1 MPQEEPKF
9 PFSYAAPIIKLLWNN
24 QKTLR
29 NDLEK
34 HLRAVV
40 FVSNPNG
47 MVLLSLAH
55 TNGLAIDE

>member
-1 MPQEEPKF
+1 M
-9 PFSYAAPIIKLLWNN
+9 LLQSLKRSWYN
-24 QKTLR
+24 QRTVK

-47 MVLLSLAH
+47 MVLRSLTYLNEPSA
-55 TNGLAIDE
+55 DE

>member
-9 PFSYAAPIIKLLWNN
+9 SFSYAAPIIKLLWNN

-47 MVLLSLAH
+47 MVLL
-55 TNGLAIDE
+55 GLAYLNEAPLDE